1 MAAQCVAD
9 LVSVLALD
17 FNLHIPTQKLR
28 VFHHCGLDT
37 PPLLKS
43 FFLFILRAEPRL
55 EFPSGR
61 RVSLKV

>member
-37 PPLLKS
+37 PPLEE
-43 FFLFILRAEPRL
+43 FLLIYLA
-55 EFPSGR
+55 G
-61 RVSLKV
+61 